1 MSKQIIDQQVILLY
15 LKNLASLLRR
25 FFEKFQTMNR
35 ILLLFLLL
43 TLSTFSI
50 AQNCANPMSNVVFQ
64 SGFNLIASQA
74 TNQKKL
80 DRSLEFIAKSCLMS
94 AQIKNIAVLFTDDS
108 YRFEFCRAAY
118 LSTFDQVNFFDVY
131 DAFTSFSYSFRL
143 YDYTRNS
150 QQIILP
156 IMEKPIGIPVELPKE
171 PVVPKFANLVYPS
184 IGSYIGNKGC
194 EGPVADD
201 ATFNARAI
209 QVASQPTDEA
219 KFIAIQLSTE
229 EACFSLAHV
238 MKLTS
243 LIVAEKIRLNT
254 LMETFPR
261 IYDQDHYMSG
271 RGLFNST
278 DLQNQWV
285 ASAQFALAPPVS
297 SVCSVEEPDMKAV
310 LKSVQAKNF
319 PDEKLKLLSVIKKD
333 KCFNVAQIITFS
345 KEFPF
350 DKDKLDAIKMLYDG
364 CPDKPNYF
372 KLMDQ
377 LSFAYLRDE
386 LAEFIKS
393 DGKN

>member
-1 MSKQIIDQQVILLY
+1 M
-15 LKNLASLLRR
+15 
-25 FFEKFQTMNR
+25 
-35 ILLLFLLL
+35 
-43 TLSTFSI
+43 
-50 AQNCANPMSNVVFQ
+50 ANVAFQ

-80 DRSLEFIAKSCLMS
+80 DRSLEFIGSSCLMS

-108 YRFEFCRAAY
+108 YRFEFCRVAY
-118 LSTFDQVNFFDVY
+118 LSTFDQVNFFEVY
-131 DAFTSFSYSFRL
+131 DAFTSFSYSLRL
-143 YDYTRNS
+143 YDYTRNP

-156 IMEKPIGIPVELPKE
+156 IMEKPVARPVELTKE

-184 IGSYIGNKGC
+184 VGNYTGNKGC
-194 EGPVADD
+194 EGPISDD
-201 ATFNARAI
+201 ATFNRRAI

-229 EACFSLAHV
+229 EACFSMAQL

-243 LIVAEKIRLNT
+243 LIVSEKIRLNA
-254 LMETFPR
+254 LMETFPK
-261 IYDQDHYMSG
+261 IYDQDHYMSS

-278 DLQNQWV
+278 DLQNQWI
-285 ASAQFALAPPVS
+285 ASAQFALAPPVPT
-297 SVCSVEEPDMKAV
+297 VCAVAETDMKAV

-319 PDEKLKLLSVIKKD
+319 PDEKLKLLSVVKKD
-333 KCFNVAQIITFS
+333 KCFNVAQINTLS

-350 DKDKLDAIKMLYDG
+350 DKDKLDAMKMLYEG

-372 KLMDQ
+372 KLMDE

-386 LAEFIKS
+386 LTEFIKS
-393 DGKN
+393 DGKIRNSLIERQ